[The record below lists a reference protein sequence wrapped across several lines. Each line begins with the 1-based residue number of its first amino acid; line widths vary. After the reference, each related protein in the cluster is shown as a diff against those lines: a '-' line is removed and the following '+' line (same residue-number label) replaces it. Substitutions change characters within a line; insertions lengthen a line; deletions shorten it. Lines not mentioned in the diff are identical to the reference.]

1 MHLISAISH
10 WITHMI
16 VQSFCPIH
24 IVLYWIQDLQVF
36 LEISVLIVEEVC
48 KITNCI
54 LAIEISLKIP
64 RMVYLIQNVPP
75 GLYLNDAVK
84 DPEENLACEER

>member
-1 MHLISAISH
+1 M
-10 WITHMI
+10 T
-16 VQSFCPIH
+16 VQTFCPIH
-24 IVLYWIQDLQVF
+24 IVLYWTQDLPLF

-64 RMVYLIQNVPP
+64 GMVYLTQNVPP

-84 DPEENLACEER
+84 DPQENLACEER